1 MKNMK
6 YIRIRSMQDIKLA
19 KEIYRYEAKVHDQA
33 LSAGLLRLRSSF
45 RDTMENTL
53 RVAFENALIFGIKK
67 LASKKK

>member
-1 MKNMK
+1 MK

-19 KEIYRYEAKVHDQA
+19 KEIYRYEAKVHNQA
-33 LSAGLLRLRSSF
+33 LNAGLFRLRSSF

-67 LASKKK
+67 LASRK